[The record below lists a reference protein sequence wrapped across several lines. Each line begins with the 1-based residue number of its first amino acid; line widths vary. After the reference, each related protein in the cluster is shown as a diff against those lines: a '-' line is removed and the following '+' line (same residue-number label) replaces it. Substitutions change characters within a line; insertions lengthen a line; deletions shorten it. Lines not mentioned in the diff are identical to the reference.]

1 MSAVLAAS
9 KMATMVASSRA
20 GDGICAARAGARKNV
35 APATRAVA
43 ASRALRMWSAPALG
57 IEGTRDRRTLSPFTR
72 FVKRFVDLFEIL
84 AGGATLFSSPE
95 GGHMSSSPAGQRFL
109 ETTRGQLVT
118 LLRRGPLS
126 VDELARSV
134 GLTDNAVRA
143 HLSTLERDGMV
154 RQSGT
159 RRGTGAGK
167 PATLYELHPDGE
179 AFLSR
184 AYAPVLGALVE
195 ELVDQ
200 LSPEQ
205 SASI

>member
-1 MSAVLAAS
+1 
-9 KMATMVASSRA
+9 
-20 GDGICAARAGARKNV
+20 
-35 APATRAVA
+35 
-43 ASRALRMWSAPALG
+43 
-57 IEGTRDRRTLSPFTR
+57 
-72 FVKRFVDLFEIL
+72 
-84 AGGATLFSSPE
+84 
-95 GGHMSSSPAGQRFL
+95 MSSSTAGQSFL
-109 ETTRGQLVT
+109 ETNRGQLVT

-143 HLSTLERDGMV
+143 HLS
-154 RQSGT
+154 
-159 RRGTGAGK
+159 
-167 PATLYELHPDGE
+167 TLYELHPDGE

-205 SASI
+205 SASILDGLGRRLAAGAPPASASSRKARLEAGVAMLRALGGAAELEERDGAWVIRGYGCPLAATVSRRPETCRAVESLMREIVGPDLVQCCRHGERPSCCFEVPPAA